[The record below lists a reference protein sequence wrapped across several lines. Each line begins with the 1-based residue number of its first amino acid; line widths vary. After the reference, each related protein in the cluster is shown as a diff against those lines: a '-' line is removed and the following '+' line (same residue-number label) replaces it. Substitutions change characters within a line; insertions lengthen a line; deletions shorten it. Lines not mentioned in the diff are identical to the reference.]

1 MIYFLSPTCF
11 LKRLEFPSV
20 YDTVKDELFEL
31 DETGFE
37 FLMGCA
43 GREGCDGGGCEEE
56 FLVYALQEGILT
68 IERGFTGRPPVKRA
82 PEPSLRYLE
91 LQVTRRCNLRCGHCY
106 LGPAKNIDLGPE
118 RIKDTFTEFEEMQG
132 LRLLIT
138 GGEPL
143 LHPNFWEINDLL
155 KGRAFRR
162 LLFTNGTMLTGDV
175 AGRLNIDEIQVSLDG
190 LEKGHEL
197 LRGRG
202 TFRMAMEAIDIAR
215 NAGIDVSV
223 ATMVHPEN
231 VGDFD
236 ELEQLFKRLGI
247 RDWIVDI
254 PCAEGNLTENRI
266 FQISPEAGGEYLRYG
281 FGEGLHGGGEGF
293 ACGLHLASVSAEGK
307 VARCAF
313 YSEVPVGSID
323 EGLAVCWDRIEP
335 LRIDDLVCD
344 CEVKDLC
351 RGGCRRRAEILGDK
365 RGKDLYRCRAFDRGA
380 TLNIS

>member
-1 MIYFLSPTCF
+1 MTYFLSPTCF

-20 YDTVKDELFEL
+20 YDAAKDELFEL

-37 FLMGCA
+37 FLMRCA
-43 GREGCDGGGCEEE
+43 GRQGCDEAVCEHE
-56 FLVYALQEGILT
+56 FLANALQEGILT
-68 IERGFTGRPPVKRA
+68 AEGGFSARPPVKRS

-91 LQVTRRCNLRCGHCY
+91 LQVTRRCNLRCRHCY
-106 LGPAKNIDLGPE
+106 LGPAQNIDLGLE
-118 RIKDTFTEFEEMQG
+118 RIRDIFTEFEEMQG

-143 LHPNFWEINDLL
+143 LHPDFREINDLL

-175 AGRLNIDEIQVSLDG
+175 AHRLSIDEIQVSLDG

-202 TFRMAMEAIDIAR
+202 TFKMAMQAIDIAR

-223 ATMVHPEN
+223 ATMVHPGN
-231 VGDFD
+231 VDDFD
-236 ELEQLFKRLGI
+236 AMDQLFKGLGI
-247 RDWIVDI
+247 RDWTVDI
-254 PCAEGNLTENRI
+254 PCADGNLAENHI
-266 FQISPEAGGEYLRYG
+266 FQMTPEAGGEYLRYG
-281 FGEGLHGGGEGF
+281 FGEGLHGGEEGF
-293 ACGLHLASVSAEGK
+293 ACGRHLASVSAEGK

-313 YSEVPVGSID
+313 YSEAPVGSID

-335 LRIDDLVCD
+335 LRINDLACD

-365 RGKDLYRCRAFDRGA
+365 KGKDLYRCRAFDRDA
-380 TLNIS
+380 ALNIS